1 MTPTLANDPAVQ
13 AAILLNDARRPRVR
27 LKYKLLL
34 VVPFPVGCYLLLKGL
49 LMPGVTINDPIDSMI
64 VGTIRGI
71 ESMGGFLCF
80 YLSLKAYFEIRRAQ
94 KPGC

>member
-1 MTPTLANDPAVQ
+1 MTPTVANDPAVK
-13 AAILLNDARRPRVR
+13 AAIVLNDARRPRVR

-34 VVPFPVGCYLLLKGL
+34 VVPFPVGCYLLIKGL
-49 LMPGVTINDPIDSMI
+49 FMPGVTINDPIDSMI

-80 YLSLKAYFEIRRAQ
+80 YLSLKAYFEIRRTLNA
-94 KPGC
+94 GR